1 MLLLYWFPTLVCAL
15 RIAILARFTGNFE
28 VCCSFPGT
36 LIRRCRFWR
45 GGSTL
50 LISKQKQYD
59 KKHRFRFGKQSTAIR
74 LWLLSKESHSTF
86 QEGKNT
92 LSGKRRGDYVF
103 NSSALFISAFRPWL
117 TWLVEHISVESAIRF
132 DLKGRLLY
140 CLSENKKKRHFG
152 EHGATISPCLNSF
165 LVCLVCIRRHCFI
178 HAHPSMLSSPTCLS
192 CVVNRLARRIKI
204 RSSLSR

>member
-1 MLLLYWFPTLVCAL
+1 MFCICEQRGRRHFWLCFRFPFGLLLHFLFSSPSSPGQIMLLLYWFPTLVCAL

-152 EHGATISPCLNSF
+152 EHGATISPCLI
-165 LVCLVCIRRHCFI
+165 V
-178 HAHPSMLSSPTCLS
+178 
-192 CVVNRLARRIKI
+192 
-204 RSSLSR
+204 SLSV